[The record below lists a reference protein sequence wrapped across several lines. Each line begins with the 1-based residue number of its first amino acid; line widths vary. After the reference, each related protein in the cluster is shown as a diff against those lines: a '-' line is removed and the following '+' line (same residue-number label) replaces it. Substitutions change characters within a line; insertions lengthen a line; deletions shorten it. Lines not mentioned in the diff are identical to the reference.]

1 MFEHFYYE
9 AIRKTVIAFGTLFN
23 NIYIKHKNDAG
34 DIVSTQKV
42 SFAYGP
48 TQKFLARLEQSP
60 DLNKPIQITTP
71 RMSMEIVG
79 LSYDPARK
87 GGTMRA
93 FTSTDDNNKTRK
105 SYLPVPYNINFELSI
120 FTKLE
125 DDMFQIV
132 EQILPYF
139 QPHYT
144 ITITLI
150 EEINEKRD
158 IKFTLDNISLSDN
171 YEGNFEQRRALI
183 WTLKFTAKTY
193 MFLPLSSSIVKD
205 QLIQTLNGTL
215 NSSTPNFV
223 GVSTANLLPGLII
236 KGNLI
241 KPNTAITSIGQTGVL
256 INESHQKTNGI
267 ESTSISFYD
276 RTISNSVESSI
287 INKVTIGFAAGQ
299 NSNTINNDID
309 IVVTPKAI
317 KNYTG
322 TVVTTVKKDTSSEE
336 TLIYVNDVSNL
347 TAKSLI
353 QINNETLYI
362 ENVNDDSIKVIRG
375 LYETK
380 PQLHVLGSDVLN
392 ITTVDNNLI
401 PPNDLLGFVS
411 NFV

>member
-23 NIYIKHKNDAG
+23 NMYIKHKNDQG
-34 DIVSTQKV
+34 KIVSTTKV

-79 LSYDPARK
+79 ISYDPARK
-87 GGTMRA
+87 GNTMRA
-93 FTSTDDNNKTRK
+93 FTANDQENKPKK

-144 ITITLI
+144 ITII
-150 EEINEKRD
+150 AVEEIQEKKD
-158 IKFTLDNISLSDN
+158 IKFTLDNISMTDN

-193 MFLPLSSSIVKD
+193 MFLP
-205 QLIQTLNGTL
+205 
-215 NSSTPNFV
+215 
-223 GVSTANLLPGLII
+223 VST
-236 KGNLI
+236 
-241 KPNTAITSIGQTGVL
+241 
-256 INESHQKTNGI
+256 
-267 ESTSISFYD
+267 D
-276 RTISNSVESSI
+276 SVESNI
-287 INKVTIGFAAGQ
+287 INKVTIGFAAGSDSSSI
-299 NSNTINNDID
+299 SNDVDLSISPQATR
-309 IVVTPKAI
+309 
-317 KNYTG
+317 NYTG
-322 TVVTTVKKDTSSEE
+322 TVVTTISKDITPEDLFIE
-336 TLIYVNDVSNL
+336 VSNSSNL
-347 TAKSLI
+347 SEKTFI

-362 ENVNDDSIKVIRG
+362 ENILDNNIKVTRG
-375 LYETK
+375 VFDTK
-380 PQLHVLGSDVLN
+380 AQLHVSGSNLLN
-392 ITTVDNNLI
+392 ITTIDNNLL
-401 PPNDLLGFVS
+401 PSNAPFGFLS
-411 NFV
+411 IFE

>member
-23 NIYIKHKNDAG
+23 NIYIKHKNDEG
-34 DIVSTQKV
+34 KVVSTQKV

-79 LSYDPARK
+79 LSYDSQRK
-87 GGTMRA
+87 GGTMRS
-93 FTSTDDNNKTRK
+93 FTSTDDNNKPRR

-150 EEINEKRD
+150 DEINEKRD

-193 MFLPLSSSIVKD
+193 MFLPISGNSI
-205 QLIQTLNGTL
+205 
-215 NSSTPNFV
+215 
-223 GVSTANLLPGLII
+223 
-236 KGNLI
+236 
-241 KPNTAITSIGQTGVL
+241 
-256 INESHQKTNGI
+256 E
-267 ESTSISFYD
+267 
-276 RTISNSVESSI
+276 NSV
-287 INKVTIGFAAGQ
+287 INKVTLGFAAGE
-299 NSNTINNDID
+299 NSRTINNDID
-309 IVVTPKAI
+309 IVVTPSAT

-322 TVVTTVKKDTSSEE
+322 TVVTTIKQDTSSDDR
-336 TLIYVNDVSNL
+336 LIYVDDVSNL

-362 ENVNDDSIKVIRG
+362 ETINQDSIKVIRG
-375 LYETK
+375 LYETR
-380 PQLHVLGSDVLN
+380 PQLHVSGSDVLN

-401 PPNDLLGFVS
+401 PPNDLLGFIS
-411 NFV
+411 TFT

>member
-23 NIYIKHKNDAG
+23 NIYIKHKNDEG
-34 DIVSTQKV
+34 RVVSTQKV

-79 LSYDPARK
+79 LSYDSQRK

-93 FTSTDDNNKTRK
+93 FTATDDNNKPRK

-401 PPNDLLGFVS
+401 PPNDLFGFIS
-411 NFV
+411 TFT

>member
-23 NIYIKHKNDAG
+23 NIYIKHKNDEG
-34 DIVSTQKV
+34 KVVSTQKV

-71 RMSMEIVG
+71 RMSMEIIG
-79 LSYDPARK
+79 LSYDSARK
-87 GGTMRA
+87 GGTMRS
-93 FTSTDDNNKTRK
+93 FTSTDDNNKPRK

-150 EEINEKRD
+150 DEINEKRD

-193 MFLPLSSSIVKD
+193 MFLPISGSSI
-205 QLIQTLNGTL
+205 
-215 NSSTPNFV
+215 
-223 GVSTANLLPGLII
+223 
-236 KGNLI
+236 
-241 KPNTAITSIGQTGVL
+241 
-256 INESHQKTNGI
+256 E
-267 ESTSISFYD
+267 
-276 RTISNSVESSI
+276 NSV
-287 INKVTIGFAAGQ
+287 INKVTLGFAAGQ
-299 NSNTINNDID
+299 NSNTISNDID
-309 IVVTPKAI
+309 ITVTPAAT

-322 TVVTTVKKDTSSEE
+322 TVVTTIKQDASADDK
-336 TLIYVNDVSNL
+336 LIYVDDVSNL

-362 ENVNDDSIKVIRG
+362 ETINQDSIKVIRG
-375 LYETK
+375 LYETR
-380 PQLHVLGSDVLN
+380 PQLHVSGSGVLN

-401 PPNDLLGFVS
+401 PPNDLLGFIS
-411 NFV
+411 TFT

>member
-23 NIYIKHKNDAG
+23 NIYIKHKNNEG
-34 DIVSTQKV
+34 NIVSTQKV

-79 LSYDPARK
+79 LSYDSQRK

-93 FTSTDDNNKTRK
+93 FTATDDNNKPRR

-193 MFLPLSSSIVKD
+193 MFLPIS
-205 QLIQTLNGTL
+205 G
-215 NSSTPNFV
+215 
-223 GVSTANLLPGLII
+223 
-236 KGNLI
+236 
-241 KPNTAITSIGQTGVL
+241 TSIE
-256 INESHQKTNGI
+256 NN
-267 ESTSISFYD
+267 
-276 RTISNSVESSI
+276 I
-287 INKVTIGFAAGQ
+287 INKVTLGFAAGE

-309 IVVTPKAI
+309 ITVTPKAA

-322 TVVTTVKKDTSSEE
+322 TIVTTVKQDTASGDK
-336 TLIYVNDVSNL
+336 LIYVDDVSNL
-347 TAKSLI
+347 TPQSII
-353 QINNETLYI
+353 QINDETLYI
-362 ENVNDDSIKVIRG
+362 ETVNADSINVIRG
-375 LYETK
+375 IYETQA
-380 PQLHVLGSDVLN
+380 QLHVSGSDVLN

-401 PPNDLLGFVS
+401 PPNDLFGFIS
-411 NFV
+411 TFT